1 MALEERLA
9 AGSDRR
15 AEDQLIDLMNR
26 YEQPFRSFLLVL
38 LRDQE
43 LALDCAQDTYIRAY
57 ENLRKGRPVNA
68 QWLYKVARNRAMDE
82 FRRRRRVHA
91 GMEALE
97 ERPGDTPDVSIE
109 TETVRRVLDLLSPE
123 DREVLYLFVFDRF
136 KTAEIATMLGIGAG
150 AVRTRLY
157 RARERFRLLYG
168 DAL

>member
-1 MALEERLA
+1 VEVEERLA
-9 AGSDRR
+9 AGCDRR
-15 AEDQLIDLMNR
+15 AEDQLIDLMDR
-26 YEQPFRSFLLVL
+26 YEQPLRGFLLVL

-43 LALDCAQDTYIRAY
+43 IALDCAQDTFIRAY
-57 ENLRKGRPVNA
+57 ENLRKGRQVNA

-82 FRRRRRVHA
+82 FRRKRRIHA
-91 GMEALE
+91 GMELLQD
-97 ERPGDTPDVSIE
+97 RPGDHPDVSVE
-109 TETVRRVLDLLSPE
+109 TATVRRVLDQLSPE

-168 DAL
+168 DAT